1 VSRDV
6 QGRVCGTEGGAAM
19 IAENLFDSDDS
30 LWKGMPEYKQEDQG
44 PYFSVTIHFRNEE
57 DVADFF
63 KLINQRRTKRK
74 SYWHP
79 EAKFRRVADKI
90 YMDTK

>member
-1 VSRDV
+1 VG
-6 QGRVCGTEGGAAM
+6 GRVFWTKGGA
-19 IAENLFDSDDS
+19 IVSDKKENLLFDIDDI
-30 LWKGMPEYKQEDQG
+30 LWKGMPEYNQEDQG
-44 PYFSVTIHFRNEE
+44 PYFSVTMHFRNEE
-57 DVADFF
+57 DVAAFF

-90 YMDTK
+90 YMDTN

>member
-1 VSRDV
+1 MFWA
-6 QGRVCGTEGGAAM
+6 EAGAAVNNKK
-19 IAENLFDSDDS
+19 ENLLFDNDDS
-30 LWKGMPEYKQEDQG
+30 LWKGMPEYNQEDQG
-44 PYFSVTIHFRNEE
+44 PYFSVTMHFRNEE
-57 DVADFF
+57 DVAAFF

-90 YMDTK
+90 YMDTN